1 MSVNESGG
9 ANLEESPLVVAHR
22 QQEEQPPTEVH
33 LIGYLARDQV
43 PGYWRVYF
51 TDKLESYVRVPERD
65 IISNNAHSRDEG
77 QLARTVVRVAN
88 AADLDQVSVL
98 PRELQ
103 AGFLR
108 GEFVSKLT
116 PGMPA
121 TTPMAATAGTSIPCG
136 IVATVTII
144 LITTE
149 PLPVPPTAAET
160 SNASCCLCW
169 TPEPLC
175 PA

>member
-1 MSVNESGG
+1 MSVYESGG
-9 ANLEESPLVVAHR
+9 ASPEESPLVVAKR
-22 QQEEQPPTEVH
+22 QQEEQPPTEVS
-33 LIGYLARDQV
+33 LIGYLARD
-43 PGYWRVYF
+43 PATGYWRVYF

-65 IISNNAHSRDEG
+65 IISNSAHPRDEG
-77 QLARTVVRVAN
+77 PLARTVVRVAN

-121 TTPMAATAGTSIPCG
+121 ATPLAATAGTTIPCA
-136 IVATVTII
+136 ILTII
-144 LITTE
+144 LVTSE
-149 PLPVPPTAAET
+149 PPPPPPTAAET